1 MTKSF
6 LAGLLVS
13 LIAIGPGQPR
23 TAAAQAIA
31 LETIASGLPTPVGV
45 VHAGDASG
53 RLFIVLQEGLIAI
66 HDGVRLLPTPF
77 LDVGALVSCCGE
89 GGLLGLAFHPD
100 YADNGLFYINYTDD
114 SGDTVVAR
122 YQVSA
127 APDLADPASASI
139 VLTVAQPFANHN
151 GGQIAFGPDGFLY
164 IGLGDGGSGGDP
176 GDRAQDLSE
185 LLGKL
190 LRIDV
195 DGGAPY
201 AVPPDNPFVGVP
213 GARPEIWAYGLRN
226 PWRFSFD
233 RRTGEL
239 FIGDVGQSDR
249 EEIDLQP
256 AGGPGGENYGWR
268 LMEGSLCFDPPV
280 DCNDGSL
287 FLPILEYSHLE
298 GDCSVTGGFRYR
310 GAGYPQMLGL
320 YFYAD
325 FCSGRIWA
333 ASEQGGG
340 TWSTTEVLNTT
351 DLFTTFGEDE
361 AGELYIAGQSG
372 GSGIVYRIVPLFP
385 ACDIQLSQAAYVDG
399 EVVTADIFKLT
410 NAGPEPVPI
419 EIKTWFDLRDGV
431 TSGHL
436 TAGHDGSIVLPPGF
450 DIDLGPMPLFDV
462 TPLVPLGSY
471 AYNCRLLDPVTGA
484 ELVLDVNGFDIQ

>member
-13 LIAIGPGQPR
+13 LIAIGLGQPR
-23 TAAAQAIA
+23 TAAGQAIA
-31 LETIASGLPTPVGV
+31 LEPIASGLPDPVGV
-45 VHAGDASG
+45 VHAGDGSG

-66 HDGVRLLPTPF
+66 HDGIQVLPTPF
-77 LDVGALVSCCGE
+77 LDVRPLVFCCDE
-89 GGLLGLAFHPD
+89 SGLLGLAFHPD
-100 YADNGLFYINYTDD
+100 YANNGLFYIHYTDN
-114 SGDTVVAR
+114 SGDMVLSR

-127 APDLADPASASI
+127 DPDLADPASASI

-176 GDRAQDLSE
+176 DNRAQDLSE

-195 DGGAPY
+195 DGGVPY
-201 AVPPDNPFVGVP
+201 AIPPDNPFVGVA

-233 RRTGEL
+233 RRTGDL

-249 EEIDLQP
+249 EEINVQP
-256 AGGPGGENYGWR
+256 AGSPGGENYGWR

-287 FLPILEYSHLE
+287 VLPILEYDHLA

-310 GAGYPQMLGL
+310 GAEYPQMLGL

-333 ASEQGGG
+333 ASEQGDG
-340 TWSTTEVLNTT
+340 TWSTTEMLNTT
-351 DLFTTFGEDE
+351 DNFATFGEDE
-361 AGELYIAGQSG
+361 AGELYVAGLSG
-372 GSGIVYRIVPLFP
+372 AEGVVYRIVPLFP
-385 ACDIQLSQAAYVDG
+385 ACDIQLSQAVYIDG
-399 EVVTADIFKLT
+399 EVVTVDFFNLT
-410 NAGPEPVPI
+410 NVGPEPVPI
-419 EIKTWFDLRDGV
+419 EVKTWFERHDGT
-431 TSGHL
+431 TSGHV
-436 TAGHDGSIVLPPGF
+436 TAGHDGSMVLPSGF
-450 DIDLGPMPLFDV
+450 DIDLGPMPLFGV
-462 TPLVPLGSY
+462 TPLVPLGAY

-484 ELVLDVNGFDIQ
+484 ELVLDVNGFEIQ